1 MLLCVVAL
9 ASFTPLFTRHQGAS
23 IGTNP
28 HFRARCN
35 RATAPCIMMAKDQA
49 NPGLAK
55 PLVDGYTLV
64 GPPPEPAVVTAVEE
78 LLTKRVEAKLSGN
91 YPEADRLQDELRRM
105 GISCND
111 RQRTWRQRT
120 TDVKASTMPSPDTT
134 GADDEVQK
142 LRAAVSAKEEEAT
155 SLAAELAE
163 TRSTVATISDELKR
177 ANAAM
182 EDLEKAAADKEDE
195 ATSLAAELAET
206 QTTVA
211 TISDELKRT
220 KAAVDDIEKDYALE
234 SRALAAEQQEVVR
247 LEEQKTAIEATVLSM
262 EGSLRE
268 AEEATEDEKRRV
280 AALKQEMAELSAELD
295 TTCEE
300 LRGAT
305 EQATAL
311 GKERE
316 ELSARLE
323 TTCEELESAMA
334 RTTTLQA
341 EAAAASARI
350 EALEADKAELATNLV
365 ASEARVA
372 SLSTELTDTEAE
384 LADSKKR
391 EEALTNVLDSANRL
405 NEQLNKQKDALN
417 AGFGAAKARLAEV
430 QAEKAA
436 LSERSEAAAMRIV
449 QLSTTLS
456 ATQNELRLTSFR
468 LVAAN
473 ERIAFVQAR
482 NEQNA
487 ARASAAGAHVIKLS
501 SQLVTTRERLTESET
516 SASAFQARPLLSL
529 LAFALRRDW
538 AAMCAAVRT
547 ELDAPA
553 TPVGRFCA
561 SLARICVRVWAKVT
575 HMLAA
580 LVALCGR
587 RLQSR
592 RPPTANEREGVV
604 DSGGRGVVVPT
615 SNASKGW
622 SALRWM
628 REKRGDASSDPFSL
642 YGA

>member
-55 PLVDGYTLV
+55 HAFVDGYTLLDHLQSLPWSPPSKNSSRSASKPSLV
-64 GPPPEPAVVTAVEE
+64 GIIPRRTGFRMNLEGWVSPAMTSASVAS
-78 LLTKRVEAKLSGN
+78 A
-91 YPEADRLQDELRRM
+91 
-105 GISCND
+105 
-111 RQRTWRQRT
+111 T

-211 TISDELKRT
+211 AISDELKRT

-295 TTCEE
+295 TTCAE

-384 LADSKKR
+384 LADSTKR

-456 ATQNELRLTSFR
+456 ATRASRRRSAVAPTS
-468 LVAAN
+468 
-473 ERIAFVQAR
+473 IMFVQAR
-482 NEQNA
+482 TTERCA
-487 ARASAAGAHVIKLS
+487 CSGGAHVTS
-501 SQLVTTRERLTESET
+501 GVALVTTREGHRVRPGERLSG
-516 SASAFQARPLLSL
+516 APALSL
-529 LAFALRRDW
+529 LALLCD
-538 AAMCAAVRT
+538 AMGSNVRGCA
-547 ELDAPA
+547 
-553 TPVGRFCA
+553 
-561 SLARICVRVWAKVT
+561 
-575 HMLAA
+575 H
-580 LVALCGR
+580 
-587 RLQSR
+587 
-592 RPPTANEREGVV
+592 
-604 DSGGRGVVVPT
+604 
-615 SNASKGW
+615 
-622 SALRWM
+622 
-628 REKRGDASSDPFSL
+628 
-642 YGA
+642 